1 MSKEKYVLAT
11 GEDAEYRLQIVNSV
25 HGSDSE
31 NFLRRAGLREGL
43 KVAEIGCGVG
53 VMACWIAEQIGGG
66 GRVFGVDISAAQV
79 QQATK
84 RAERLGLSQAQF
96 SAATADKTELE
107 YGTFD
112 LVYSRFMLMHVQD
125 ADAAL
130 REMARLLKP
139 GGMLAVEDGDFLS
152 PFCYPPSRAYDRVFE
167 LYHGFGERHG
177 EDFAIGQK
185 LYKLVYE
192 LGLSDVSVELA
203 QPLITHGDAKRLP
216 EWTLIEAAQELIALG
231 LTTQAEI
238 DSVTAELATLAAD
251 PSVAFGMA
259 RVMQVVGRKS
269 GS

>member
-1 MSKEKYVLAT
+1 VSNEKYVLAT

-25 HGSDSE
+25 HGRDSE
-31 NFLRRAGLREGL
+31 NFLWRSGLREGL
-43 KVAEIGCGVG
+43 TVAEIGCGVG
-53 VMACWIAEQIGGG
+53 VMACWIAEQIGAG

-79 QQATK
+79 EQATK
-84 RAERLGLSQAQF
+84 RVERLGFSQAQF
-96 SAATADKTELE
+96 SAAPADTTGLE

-125 ADAAL
+125 ANSAL
-130 REMARLLKP
+130 QEMVRLLKP
-139 GGMLAVEDGDFLS
+139 GGILAVEDGDFFS
-152 PFCYPPSRAYDRVFE
+152 PFCYPPSKAYDRVFD
-167 LYHGFGERHG
+167 LYRGFGERHG

-185 LYKLVYE
+185 LYQLVYD

-231 LTTQAEI
+231 LTTQEEI
-238 DSVTAELATLAAD
+238 DSVTAELAPLAAD

-259 RVMQVVGRKS
+259 RVMQVVGTKL
-269 GS
+269 